1 MEDVDMDDV
10 NINIINNL
18 FSLLMKMKK
27 INYQIFVTKK

>member
-1 MEDVDMDDV
+1 MEDVDMNDV

-27 INYQIFVTKK
+27 INYQSFVTKK

>member
-1 MEDVDMDDV
+1 MEDVDMNDV

-27 INYQIFVTKK
+27 INYQLFVTKK

>member
-1 MEDVDMDDV
+1 MEDVDMNDV

-27 INYQIFVTKK
+27 INYQNFVTKK

>member
-1 MEDVDMDDV
+1 MKNVDMNDV
-10 NINIINNL
+10 NMNIINNL

>member
-1 MEDVDMDDV
+1 MNDV

-27 INYQIFVTKK
+27 INYQNFVTKK

>member
-1 MEDVDMDDV
+1 MEDVDMNDV